1 MCLPGLDLPGRGL
14 HELGLS
20 GCDPFGRGLTVHVRP
35 NGYGILKF
43 NIQQFRLFMT
53 ETLIILF
60 IIFYGRILRPNRLD
74 FLRSSYFELDFGK
87 FLDISN
93 KRFCWPIIP
102 QDFGRVHKKTNRE
115 IFTPS
120 CGCEGPCGP

>member
-14 HELGLS
+14 HEHGLP
-20 GCDPFGRGLTVHVRP
+20 GCGPSGRGLPVHVQP

-43 NIQQFRLFMT
+43 NIQQFRLYMT

-74 FLRSSYFELDFGK
+74 FLQSSYLKFDFSK

-93 KRFCWPIIP
+93 ERF
-102 QDFGRVHKKTNRE
+102 
-115 IFTPS
+115 
-120 CGCEGPCGP
+120 

>member
-60 IIFYGRILRPNRLD
+60 IIFYGKAFQNFKGYHR
-74 FLRSSYFELDFGK
+74 FLLFKNVVLTD
-87 FLDISN
+87 
-93 KRFCWPIIP
+93 
-102 QDFGRVHKKTNRE
+102 
-115 IFTPS
+115 
-120 CGCEGPCGP
+120 